1 MPRLF
6 QRFAGRDV
14 PELAACAG
22 LALVALACN
31 DLLGQRSTRE
41 EPFQEQP
48 SPERQRSASSGENAD
63 PAAPA
68 PGAAEESSRT
78 KEAPAQPEMLPQK
91 EPNPLPPPNT
101 PTDMPPPAL
110 PIVPLGPHARTED
123 EDNSISV
130 FRAVAASTVF
140 VTKANILFDRFSR
153 PVEVP
158 VGTGSGFIWDTQG
171 HVVTNFHVVQGARR
185 FSVTMHDH
193 KSFDAELVGTDQ
205 RKDIAVLRLEEA
217 PGNLQPIRVE
227 RGLELSVGQKTLAIG
242 NPFGLDQTLTT
253 GVISAVGRSVPG
265 VGGVT
270 IRDMVQT
277 DAAINPG
284 NSGGPLLDSSGRLI
298 GMNTMIYSGSGS
310 SAGIGFAVPV
320 AAIARVVP
328 QIIRGGKPDRV
339 GIGIGIDPSQSLE
352 RQYGIEGVLVI
363 DVAEDGPAAKAGL
376 KGAVRTRRGISFS
389 DVIVAIDGVSIKNY
403 DDFYNVLDRHDP
415 GQTVKITV
423 QRHDQRLDFKVELV
437 LLP

>member
-1 MPRLF
+1 LDVDSPGELAEKKPMQRHPSRIVRLAA
-6 QRFAGRDV
+6 FAGH
-14 PELAACAG
+14 
-22 LALVALACN
+22 ALVALGCN
-31 DLLGQRSTRE
+31 DALGRRDSSRE
-41 EPFQEQP
+41 EPSREE
-48 SPERQRSASSGENAD
+48 SPAV
-63 PAAPA
+63 PA
-68 PGAAEESSRT
+68 PPDAPPRAN
-78 KEAPAQPEMLPQK
+78 EAPAASDDSALPAK
-91 EPNPLPPPNT
+91 ESSPLPPPNT
-101 PTDMPPPAL
+101 PSDMPSPTL

-130 FRAVAASTVF
+130 FRAVAPSTVF
-140 VTKANILFDRFSR
+140 VTKANILFDRLLR

-158 VGTGSGFIWDTQG
+158 LGTGSGFIWDTKG
-171 HVVTNFHVVQGARR
+171 HVVTNFHVIEGARR

-193 KSFDAELVGTDQ
+193 KTFEAELVGTDK
-205 RKDIAVLRLEEA
+205 RKDIAVLRVDDPPA
-217 PGNLQPIRVE
+217 NLQPIRVE

-339 GIGIGIDPSQSLE
+339 GIGVGIDPSRSLE
-352 RQYGIEGVLVI
+352 RQYRIDGVLVL

-389 DVIVAIDGVSIKNY
+389 DVIVAIDGLPIKNY
-403 DDFYNVLDRHDP
+403 DDFYNALDRHDP
-415 GQTVKITV
+415 GQKVKITV
-423 QRHDQRLDFKVELV
+423 RRGDERLDFTVELV